1 MSNRKKAIVLLIP
14 ILMGF
19 VLAAFF
25 KSQPKELTCD
35 LFNEY
40 VEKVYTNVDPQNRA
54 NRKNLNDKMKL
65 GCEVDNN
72 KVYFTA
78 QYSLEI
84 DSKTSEINRLQTII
98 PKYRYE
104 LVDYSNETIDY
115 QFSLALA
122 DYTKKYVVVK

>member
-1 MSNRKKAIVLLIP
+1 
-14 ILMGF
+14 MGF

-54 NRKNLNDKMKL
+54 NRKKLNEKMDL
-65 GCEVDNN
+65 GCEIENN
-72 KVYFTA
+72 KAYFTA

-84 DSKTSEINRLQTII
+84 NSQTGEINRIQII
-98 PKYRYE
+98 VPKYRYE
-104 LVDYSNETIDY
+104 LVGYSNETIDY

>member
-1 MSNRKKAIVLLIP
+1 
-14 ILMGF
+14 MGF